1 MRLNPGD
8 VIKSV
13 HTGNAFVVE
22 HVSADG
28 HFFIL
33 QPEGAEK
40 SRGYNMYD
48 FNRSFVRVSESD
60 TLQAG
65 NSPVIPDGYAL
76 VPVKPTKEMLRAVHP
91 LTEATCRNCGHNVV
105 ADCEDNVLL
114 SWAYMIAAAPKPEIG
129 K

>member
-65 NSPVIPDGYAL
+65 NSPVIPDGWVI
-76 VPVKPTKEMLRAVHP
+76 VPKTATPDISLAINKVGQHCTCGNCSQRLWDML
-91 LTEATCRNCGHNVV
+91 L
-105 ADCEDNVLL
+105 
-114 SWAYMIAAAPKPEIG
+114 AAAPKPENAND
-129 K
+129 

>member
-8 VIKSV
+8 VIKSI
-13 HTGNAFVVE
+13 HTGDAFVVE

-28 HFFIL
+28 HCFIL

-60 TLQAG
+60 TLQTG

-76 VPVKPTKEMLRAVHP
+76 VPIEPTEEMLQASYRESSVYSPSAYRA
-91 LTEATCRNCGHNVV
+91 
-105 ADCEDNVLL
+105 
-114 SWAYMIAAAPKPEIG
+114 MIAAAPQQEVK
-129 K
+129 